1 MDLLSTNL
9 NSVGGIRAIEPRTVM
24 TRLKKEGLGAGL
36 DLEAA
41 LGVARA
47 VKAQAALLGSIVA
60 TGPRVR
66 ISADLYGQDRKSLA
80 HAQVDGASDSVLALV
95 DELSRAMVR
104 EIWRS
109 KEPVPSLRVGA
120 LTTTSLAAM
129 REYLTGEQ
137 RYRRSE
143 WDSAAAAFQR
153 GVEQDSTFALAQYRL
168 AMALG
173 WKGGYALPRAREASE
188 AALRFSGKLP
198 ARERAL
204 VVAYQMFSY
213 GKLAAIDSMRK
224 YVAAYPDDI
233 EGWNLLGE
241 TQFHTRQLTGLTPK
255 ELVEPFDRVLALD
268 STLTP
273 SAIHPL
279 EATLLAGDSVGFSKY
294 LALYRR
300 SASSSEADAY
310 AAAGTIVWGNTH
322 LDSTAAASLQQHMGA
337 TSAALMEAQS
347 GPGASGTRAVERF
360 ENTIA
365 AVTGANPDD
374 QTLFQMAMGRGLLL
388 SSLGRFDEAARIA
401 DSLTK
406 INPQQ
411 AGGIYLAPMILGVA
425 PGSYGKPFLEGIERA
440 PINNPFLA
448 YFRAAI
454 LLSRGDAQRAG
465 HILDSAVRDS
475 LKFPEFL
482 RGAYV
487 GGLGWRALLVGDTTT
502 GIRLLRE
509 GAERLGNNSF
519 FSTPL
524 RLQLG
529 AALAARPDT
538 REQGLK
544 LLRYG
549 FVSDLGAAPVA
560 YFALGRAAEAAG
572 RKDEALLG
580 YGQFVRLWDK
590 SDSAAS
596 GRVREAKEAL
606 TRLTGE
612 PKP

>member
-1 MDLLSTNL
+1 M
-9 NSVGGIRAIEPRTVM
+9 
-24 TRLKKEGLGAGL
+24 
-36 DLEAA
+36 
-41 LGVARA
+41 ARA
-47 VKAQAALLGSIVA
+47 VNASAALVGSIVA
-60 TGPRVR
+60 TGGRVR
-66 ISADLYGQDRKSLA
+66 VSADLYAQDGKSLA
-80 HAQVDGASDSVLALV
+80 HAQVDGAADSVLTLV
-95 DELSRAMVR
+95 DELSLSLVR

-109 KEPVPSLRVGA
+109 KEPVPSLRLGA

-153 GVEQDSTFALAQYRL
+153 SVEHDSTFALAQYRL

-198 ARERAL
+198 AREREL

-241 TQFHTRQLTGLTPK
+241 TQFHTHQLTGLTPR

-279 EATLLAGDSVGFSKY
+279 EVTLLDGDSVGFFKY

-300 SASSSEADAY
+300 SASSSEANAY
-310 AAAGTIVWGNTH
+310 AAAGTLVWGH
-322 LDSTAAASLQQHMGA
+322 VALDSATAASLQQHMGA

-347 GPGASGTRAVERF
+347 GAGASGIRAVDRF
-360 ENTIA
+360 ENAIG
-365 AVTGANPDD
+365 AVVVTSPGD
-374 QTLFQMAMGRGLLL
+374 QNLFQMAMGRALLL
-388 SSLGRFDEAARIA
+388 SSVGRFDEAARIA
-401 DSLTK
+401 DSLSK
-406 INPQQ
+406 INQQQ
-411 AGGIYLAPMILGVA
+411 AEALYLAPVILGIA
-425 PGSYGKPFLEGIERA
+425 PDGYGKSFFEGFERA
-440 PINNPFLA
+440 PNDNPFVA
-448 YFRAAI
+448 YFHAAI

-465 HILDSAVRDS
+465 RILDSAVRDS

-482 RGAYV
+482 RGAYQ
-487 GGLGWRALLVGDTTT
+487 GALGWRALMAGDTTT
-502 GIRLLRE
+502 GIRLLQT
-509 GAERLGNNSF
+509 GAERLGGNSF
-519 FSTPL
+519 FSAPL

-529 AALAARPDT
+529 AALAARPNT
-538 REQGLK
+538 RDQGLK
-544 LLRYG
+544 LLHYG
-549 FVSDLGAAPVA
+549 FVNDLGAVPLA
-560 YFALGRAAEAAG
+560 YLALGRAAEAAG
-572 RKDEALLG
+572 RRDEALFG
-580 YGQFVRLWDK
+580 YGQFLRLWDK
-590 SDSAAS
+590 PDSAAI
-596 GRVREAKEAL
+596 GRVKDAKDAL
-606 TRLTGE
+606 SRLTEEG
-612 PKP
+612 K